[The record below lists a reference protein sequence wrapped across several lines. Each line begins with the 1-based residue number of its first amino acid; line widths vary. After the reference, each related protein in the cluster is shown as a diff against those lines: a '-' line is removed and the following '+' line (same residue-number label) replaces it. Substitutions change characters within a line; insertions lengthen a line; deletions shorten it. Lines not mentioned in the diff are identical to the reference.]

1 MNILVLPPE
10 VISAQMFTGAGSAP
24 MLAAAAARDGLVAEL
39 GSAAS
44 SFGSATSGLVG
55 QAWQGPASA
64 AMAAAAARYTG
75 FLNAAAAQAQGAAGS
90 ARAVASA
97 FEAACAATVPPMLL
111 RLNRNSVVQMVLSNW
126 FGLNAPAIAQ
136 LESGYE
142 QVWAQDVGAMVGYHG
157 AASAAA
163 AQLTP
168 WRASLPSLAGRVG
181 SPPAAA
187 ASAPAAAPPINLGIG
202 DKGGT
207 LNLGN
212 GNTGGFSHPLQRP

>member
-1 MNILVLPPE
+1 MNILVSPPE
-10 VISAQMFTGAGSAP
+10 VVSAQMFTGAGSAP
-24 MLAAAAARDGLVAEL
+24 MLSAAAAWDGLAAEL

-64 AMAAAAARYTG
+64 AMAAAAAPYTG

-97 FEAACAATVPPMLL
+97 FEAAWVATVPPMLV

-136 LESGYE
+136 LDSEYE
-142 QVWAQDVGAMVGYHG
+142 QMWAQDVGAMLGYHG

-168 WRASLPSLAGRVG
+168 WRASLPSLAVRVG
-181 SPPAAA
+181 SPPAPPQAPPPRPRPSTWV
-187 ASAPAAAPPINLGIG
+187 SATRAAP
-202 DKGGT
+202 
-207 LNLGN
+207 
-212 GNTGGFSHPLQRP
+212 